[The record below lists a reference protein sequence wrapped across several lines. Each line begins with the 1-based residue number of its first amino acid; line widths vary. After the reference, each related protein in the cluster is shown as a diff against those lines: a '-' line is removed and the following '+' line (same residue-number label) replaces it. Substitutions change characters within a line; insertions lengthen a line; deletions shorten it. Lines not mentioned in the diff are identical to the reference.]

1 MQYLHLHSP
10 ACPSACPTSA
20 PVSSAKPQRG
30 IVLALVLVMLGIL
43 SLIGALSMRNATLT
57 EQTTNSLRTAASAL
71 QAAELAAKYCELV
84 AASTSQSVPNTA
96 FSTER
101 SQISSNTITTT
112 ISAGAWSQTTTWTG
126 SAPANVIRVPIA
138 YLNNQTEAAVTTI
151 KTRPQ
156 CVIERIADTAGPG
169 FVITARGFGNDAVL
183 NSTNGVTSG
192 AEAWVQSVLR
202 P

>member
-1 MQYLHLHSP
+1 MHTHFSHHSHQR
-10 ACPSACPTSA
+10 TR
-20 PVSSAKPQRG
+20 SSGQRG

-43 SLIGALSMRNATLT
+43 SLIGALSMRSATLT

-84 AASTSQSVPNTA
+84 AASTSQAVPNNA
-96 FSTER
+96 FNTER
-101 SQISSNTITTT
+101 AQISTTTITTT
-112 ISAGAWSQTTTWTG
+112 ISAGIWNQTSTWSG
-126 SAPANVIRVPIA
+126 STIPNVVKVPAT
-138 YLNNQTEAAVTTI
+138 YLNNQTEAAATAI

-156 CVIERIADTAGPG
+156 CVIERIADSAGAG

>member
-1 MQYLHLHSP
+1 MKNHLLHRSRP
-10 ACPSACPTSA
+10 APSASA
-20 PVSSAKPQRG
+20 QRG

-43 SLIGALSMRNATLT
+43 SLIGALSMRNATLS
-57 EQTTNSLRTAASAL
+57 EQTTNSLRTAASAQ
-71 QAAELAAKYCELV
+71 QAAELALKYCELV
-84 AASTSQSVPNTA
+84 AISTSQAVPNVN

-101 SQISSNTITTT
+101 GQMSSTTITTT
-112 ISAGAWSQTTTWTG
+112 ISAGIWNLTSTWSGAT
-126 SAPANVIRVPIA
+126 PANVIRVPAA
-138 YLNNQTEAAVTTI
+138 YLNNQAEAAVTAI

-156 CVIERIADTAGPG
+156 CVIEPINNSAGTG

-183 NSTNGVTSG
+183 SATNGVTTG